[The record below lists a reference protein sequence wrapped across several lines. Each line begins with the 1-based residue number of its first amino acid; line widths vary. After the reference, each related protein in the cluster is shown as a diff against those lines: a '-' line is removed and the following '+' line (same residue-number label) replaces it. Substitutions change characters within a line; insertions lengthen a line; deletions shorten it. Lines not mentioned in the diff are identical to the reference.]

1 MAIPI
6 NPSFSTVG
14 SEWQIEAPTATDGA
28 QQSGKSFGGA
38 LTQAISSLEDGQNQA
53 ASAAQ
58 SVVDGSATDISSVA
72 MTVERAR
79 LEMQLASQIRNKAI
93 QGFEEVFHTQV

>member
-1 MAIPI
+1 MALVRICEASCI
-6 NPSFSTVG
+6 SRRARSTCM
-14 SEWQIEAPTATDGA
+14 TTDDA
-28 QQSGKSFGGA
+28 SVA
-38 LTQAISSLEDGQNQA
+38 VPA